1 MRAWQGLGGD
11 SGSLRI
17 LLESGAGFLLGSGTP
32 TKRKG
37 STVAKT
43 RFALALAAALVVAVV
58 ASMTPA
64 AARPDPDGVV
74 VEGLSDPRGIA
85 AAGGRML
92 LVADSGSGKIIRV
105 EPRRRGSP
113 SVRTFAEFSFDPE
126 AGPFPVDVAYRGP
139 RNIWATLAG
148 APEAGGGRVV
158 RLDRKGR
165 VTVSVDIVA
174 YQQTDPDP
182 DDQEGLPFESNPF
195 GLAKLAGGGVLLADS
210 AGNDLL
216 RIDTGR
222 RITTVARF
230 KTENV
235 PWPDG
240 LPFPGP
246 PPGTPVPAESVPTA
260 VAVGPDGA
268 WYVSELK
275 GFPFIKGTSR
285 IWRIEPGTEN
295 ATCDPAQPSTGPC
308 TSYATGFTSVIDLAF
323 GSDGTMYVLEI
334 VKEGLLGAEIFG
346 EPPIG
351 ALWAVKGG
359 AKTELAPGTLMAP
372 GGVAVGFNGTLS
384 VTTGTVF
391 GPGGGAV
398 VRINP

>member
-1 MRAWQGLGGD
+1 MGR
-11 SGSLRI
+11 
-17 LLESGAGFLLGSGTP
+17 
-32 TKRKG
+32 
-37 STVAKT
+37 T
-43 RFALALAAALVVAVV
+43 RFALALAAALAVALAASV
-58 ASMTPA
+58 APA

-85 AAGGRML
+85 AAGGRTL
-92 LVADSGSGKIIRV
+92 LVADSGSGTISRV
-105 EPRRRGSP
+105 EPRRRGAA
-113 SVRTFAEFSFDPE
+113 SVSTFAEFPFDPE

-139 RNIWATLAG
+139 RQVWVTLSG
-148 APEAGGGRVV
+148 EPEAGGGRVV
-158 RLDRKGR
+158 RLDRKGN
-165 VTVSVDIVA
+165 VNVSIDIVA

-195 GLAKLAGGGVLLADS
+195 GLAKLAGGGALLADS

-216 RIDTGR
+216 RIDTRR

-230 KTENV
+230 KPENV

-260 VAVGPDGA
+260 VAIGPDGA

-285 IWRIEPGTEN
+285 IWRIEPGTKN
-295 ATCDPAQPSTGPC
+295 ATCDPESPTTGPC

-323 GSDGTMYVLEI
+323 GPDGTMYVLEI

-346 EPPIG
+346 DPPIG
-351 ALWAVKGG
+351 ALWAVNGG
-359 AKTELAPGTLMAP
+359 TKTELAAGTLMAP
-372 GGVAVGFNGTLS
+372 GGVAVGYNGTLS

>member
-1 MRAWQGLGGD
+1 MG
-11 SGSLRI
+11 
-17 LLESGAGFLLGSGTP
+17 
-32 TKRKG
+32 
-37 STVAKT
+37 KT
-43 RFALALAAALVVAVV
+43 RFTLALAAALVVAL
-58 ASMTPA
+58 A
-64 AARPDPDGVV
+64 AFAAPVTARPDPGGVV
-74 VEGLSDPRGIA
+74 AEGLTDPRGISRA
-85 AAGGRML
+85 SGRTL
-92 LVADSGSGKIIRV
+92 LVAEGDGQISRIH
-105 EPRRRGSP
+105 PRRNGAA
-113 SVRTFAEFSFDPE
+113 SVSTFAEFPFDPD
-126 AGPFPVDVAYRGP
+126 AGPFPVDVAYQGP
-139 RNIWATLAG
+139 RHVWATLAG
-148 APEAGGGRVV
+148 DPAVGGSRVV
-158 RLDRKGR
+158 RLDRRGQI
-165 VTVSVDIVA
+165 TLSVDIAA

-182 DDQEGLPFESNPF
+182 DDLEGLPEESNPF
-195 GLAKLAGGGVLLADS
+195 GLAVLKGGGFLLADS
-210 AGNDLL
+210 AANDLL
-216 RIDTGR
+216 RFDRKRGIR
-222 RITTVARF
+222 TVARF
-230 KTENV
+230 KPENV

-260 VAVGPDGA
+260 VAIGPDGA

-295 ATCDPAQPSTGPC
+295 ATCDPAQPNTGAC

-334 VKEGLLGAEIFG
+334 AKESLLAVEIFG

-359 AKTELAPGTLMAP
+359 TKTELAPGTLLAP
-372 GGVAVGFNGTLS
+372 GGVAVGFNGSLA

-391 GPGGGAV
+391 GPGGGGV